1 MSAWEALTSQ
11 VSAAIREFKRV
22 SAIPAENLYA
32 EEVQR
37 QVAEASAAIEE
48 AANRQREYFAA
59 DEAAATAERKAQAII
74 DEHTRIHIEQ
84 IARHEAR

>member
-1 MSAWEALTSQ
+1 MNSRRLCHTS
-11 VSAAIREFKRV
+11 EK
-22 SAIPAENLYA
+22 YA

-59 DEAAATAERKAQAII
+59 DEAAATAESNN
-74 DEHTRIHIEQ
+74 
-84 IARHEAR
+84 

>member
-1 MSAWEALTSQ
+1 MNSNASL
-11 VSAAIREFKRV
+11 
-22 SAIPAENLYA
+22 PENLYA

-74 DEHTRIHIEQ
+74 DEHTGIHIEQ

>member
-1 MSAWEALTSQ
+1 MSAWKLSHRRYLLQSVNSRRLRHTS
-11 VSAAIREFKRV
+11 EK
-22 SAIPAENLYA
+22 YA

-59 DEAAATAERKAQAII
+59 DEAAATAESNN
-74 DEHTRIHIEQ
+74 
-84 IARHEAR
+84 